1 MSLEKINMLSYEE
14 AYKAF
19 SDCCGSK
26 NWVNKMISSRP
37 FKSKNEAIEISDLI
51 WNSISKNDWL
61 EAFEHHPKIGDINSL
76 KEKYSS
82 ARKLAESEQAGVKDS
97 SIDTLSEIAKYNADY
112 LKKFGYIFIVCA
124 TGKSADE
131 MLLIIKERINND
143 PETEIK
149 IAMKE
154 QSKITKLRLEKI
166 L

>member
-61 EAFEHHPKIGDINSL
+61 EAFEHHPKIGDINSM

-82 ARKLAESEQAGVKDS
+82 TRKLAESEQAGVKDS
-97 SIDTLSEIAKYNADY
+97 SIDTLSELAEYNADY

-154 QSKITKLRLEKI
+154 QSKITKLRLEKN

>member
-61 EAFEHHPKIGDINSL
+61 EAFEHHPKIGDINSM

-82 ARKLAESEQAGVKDS
+82 TRKLAESEQAGVKDS

>member
-14 AYKAF
+14 AYKAL
-19 SDCCGSK
+19 SGCCGSDS
-26 NWVNKMISSRP
+26 WVRKMINGRP
-37 FKSKNEAIEISDLI
+37 FKSKYETIEISDAI
-51 WNSISKNDWL
+51 WNSLNETDWL
-61 EAFEHHPKIGDINSL
+61 EAFEHHPVIGDLNSL

-82 ARKLAESEQAGVKDS
+82 SRFHAENEQAGVNEASVLTIKE
-97 SIDTLSEIAKYNADY
+97 LSKFNADY

-131 MLLIIKERINND
+131 MLAIIKERISND

-154 QSKITKLRLEKI
+154 QSKITKLRLEII

>member
-1 MSLEKINMLSYEE
+1 MSIEKINMLNYEE
-14 AYKAF
+14 VYKAF
-19 SDCCGSK
+19 SDCCGSE

-37 FKSKNEAIEISDLI
+37 FKSKNETIEISDHI

-97 SIDTLSEIAKYNADY
+97 SIDTLSELAEYNADY

-124 TGKSADE
+124 TGKSADD

>member
-61 EAFEHHPKIGDINSL
+61 EAFEHHPKIGDINSM

-82 ARKLAESEQAGVKDS
+82 TRKLAESEQAGVKDS
-97 SIDTLSEIAKYNADY
+97 SIDTLSELADYNADY

-154 QSKITKLRLEKI
+154 QSKITKLRLEKN